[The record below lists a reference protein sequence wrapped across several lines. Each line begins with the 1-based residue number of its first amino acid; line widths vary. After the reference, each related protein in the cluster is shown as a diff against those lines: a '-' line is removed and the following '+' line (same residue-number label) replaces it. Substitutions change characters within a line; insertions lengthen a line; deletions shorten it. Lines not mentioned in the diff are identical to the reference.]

1 MYIGLYST
9 SGGGVDRGWS
19 SSDITWFHFS
29 VFTFGIL
36 FFGHIRFFGFSKLRS
51 FFAKMIRPT
60 EVLIVTP
67 LCIHWDSPMS
77 SLEEVKNDP
86 FLGQFW
92 TSSKTT
98 LSEVLSQNGFQTT
111 PQNDPKKGLNGGSQ
125 SDPFMGHFSSAL
137 LDLFTRGFEPKRVP
151 KQTPKRGRKHLIEEN
166 SVIWPFFDPFFDLF
180 QNHFTRGFEPKRVPK
195 HTPKWVEKHLKVL
208 FWGAPYHMKNGTFGY
223 KNDPFLG
230 SFLDLLQNH
239 FTRGFE
245 PKRVPNTPQNGS
257 KKGV

>member
-9 SGGGVDRGWS
+9 SGGGSIGSDRVVTSRDSTFPFSLLEFCFWS
-19 SSDITWFHFS
+19 HP
-29 VFTFGIL
+29 VF
-36 FFGHIRFFGFSKLRS
+36 RFFQVEIIFCKNDQTNRS
-51 FFAKMIRPT
+51 AYCDT
-60 EVLIVTP
+60 

-166 SVIWPFFDPFFDLF
+166 SVI
-180 QNHFTRGFEPKRVPK
+180 
-195 HTPKWVEKHLKVL
+195 
-208 FWGAPYHMKNGTFGY
+208 
-223 KNDPFLG
+223 
-230 SFLDLLQNH
+230 
-239 FTRGFE
+239 
-245 PKRVPNTPQNGS
+245 
-257 KKGV
+257 

>member
-1 MYIGLYST
+1 
-9 SGGGVDRGWS
+9 
-19 SSDITWFHFS
+19 
-29 VFTFGIL
+29 
-36 FFGHIRFFGFSKLRS
+36 
-51 FFAKMIRPT
+51 
-60 EVLIVTP
+60 
-67 LCIHWDSPMS
+67 MS

-166 SVIWPFFDPFFDLF
+166 SVIWPFFDPF
-180 QNHFTRGFEPKRVPK
+180 
-195 HTPKWVEKHLKVL
+195 
-208 FWGAPYHMKNGTFGY
+208 
-223 KNDPFLG
+223 
-230 SFLDLLQNH
+230 LDLLQNH